1 MGLFDFFKSKSET
14 DLPEIPEDVFIE
26 KGDEI
31 ARGGHSSRI
40 EASLDG
46 VYEFLKADFE
56 TRGYNDSL
64 INSDSS
70 YRDENVE
77 VLMWDLIILCKH
89 AISKYDDKIVNLDNH
104 ISSRKRLGALDVIYE
119 LESEKKRINEKIK
132 EIEEKLKE
140 LSNQINESI
149 INQINEMKEKHKE
162 DMKNLIEYV
171 SENVLKKTG
180 IKLETEIKILE

>member
-1 MGLFDFFKSKSET
+1 MGLLDFLKNKSET
-14 DLPEIPEDVFIE
+14 DLPEIPEDVFVE

-31 ARGGHSSRI
+31 ARGGQSSRI

-70 YRDENVE
+70 YRDENIE

-89 AISKYDDKIVNLDNH
+89 AISKYDDKMVILDNH
-104 ISSRKRLGALDVIYE
+104 ISSRKRLGALDVIQE

-132 EIEEKLKE
+132 EIEMIIGQAEAKREAPSRVIKSYARGFHRGMIA
-140 LSNQINESI
+140 LSKSTINA
-149 INQINEMKEKHKE
+149 QK
-162 DMKNLIEYV
+162 
-171 SENVLKKTG
+171 
-180 IKLETEIKILE
+180 